1 MNTNEKV
8 PCPYCGEM
16 IPKNAQSCSFCG
28 SDEQTGWSDQ
38 TYLDGIDI
46 DTEKENTYHDLV
58 TREFSNKNNFHPL
71 WKSWRVIT
79 GFLLIVLFILFVI
92 RTLL

>member
-1 MNTNEKV
+1 MPLKKKDTI

-16 IPKNAQSCSFCG
+16 IERDAKSCSFCG

-46 DTEKENTYHDLV
+46 DESFDYEQQLSEDFPK
-58 TREFSNKNNFHPL
+58 SNSKSVW
-71 WKSWRVIT
+71 WKSKS
-79 GFLLIVLFILFVI
+79 LIIGIVSIVAFILFSL
-92 RTLL
+92 RTFL